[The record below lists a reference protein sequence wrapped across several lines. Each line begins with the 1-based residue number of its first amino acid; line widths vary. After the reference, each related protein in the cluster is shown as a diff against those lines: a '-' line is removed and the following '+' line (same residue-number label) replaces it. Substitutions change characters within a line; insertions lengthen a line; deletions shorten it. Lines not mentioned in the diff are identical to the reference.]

1 MQVSGS
7 RTSRG
12 VLCAILICAGGFV
25 SLGAAPA
32 QAGPNYAQIIADEA
46 YFVSLSQVEPCTGTS
61 VRGAIALNPVSQNPG
76 SVYINPYRA
85 NYGARALVA
94 AGSHY
99 FPMVK
104 DWLIWYLNHVN
115 WPDYNGVYGTVYD
128 YSANATACTEQP
140 KVQPGDTHPYYD
152 STDAYAATWLS
163 AMRAYAQANPADW
176 AWFQSPNVVYWMD
189 QEAHV
194 SIYTLQPN
202 GLTWAKPD
210 YPSQYLMDN
219 IEVLQGLNDYI
230 WIAQNVLNDQGK
242 VNYWTSYANTLSQGI
257 QTYLWD
263 DVNQGSNKLY
273 AWASDQLNPSWLYC
287 YPDGIAQLWPTWAR
301 YGPSSRRSATWR
313 GYKSRFPS
321 WASTTPAYPDI
332 SCPLHYTEAP
342 TAYAAA
348 QVGDKQSVDL
358 WLMNSQINWINPGR
372 PYPWTVADSGFR
384 ALAAQKAATLQ

>member
-1 MQVSGS
+1 M
-7 RTSRG
+7 
-12 VLCAILICAGGFV
+12 

-128 YSANATACTEQP
+128 YNANATACTEEP
-140 KVQPGDTHPYYD
+140 KVQPGDTHPFYD

-176 AWFQSPNVVYWMD
+176 AWFQFPDIVYWMD

-210 YPSQYLMDN
+210 YPRQYLMDN

-263 DVNQGSNKLY
+263 DVTKGATNCT
-273 AWASDQLNPSWLYC
+273 P
-287 YPDGIAQLWPTWAR
+287 
-301 YGPSSRRSATWR
+301 GP
-313 GYKSRFPS
+313 
-321 WASTTPAYPDI
+321 
-332 SCPLHYTEAP
+332 L
-342 TAYAAA
+342 
-348 QVGDKQSVDL
+348 
-358 WLMNSQINWINPGR
+358 IN
-372 PYPWTVADSGFR
+372 
-384 ALAAQKAATLQ
+384 